1 MQQKQ
6 TFFQNFRRNAAIGA
20 VFLSLLVLTVASASS
35 NVSVPETI
43 NVMITVGGSSV
54 TLNIV
59 GGSLLD
65 ELIVNASSLEIT
77 KGASGGVTVVSNDKI
92 ELLNDQNLVTKC
104 ESGISKL
111 EITTNTKV
119 IITPTSMAVYC
130 SNQMSIGLSGGSAG
144 PSPSTAP
151 TTTTTTTPPASNTG
165 TTPAGSPGTTTV
177 TTPPKRFAAVDFK
190 DLGKLKA
197 SARTPIEQM
206 VDYMLAQKTYAFPPN
221 QMFKYRNVTDATFG
235 LRIAAA
241 LSDKCCS
248 AETEYPGF
256 SKLRTA
262 AQAAGIID
270 KSFKSKAKLTR
281 IEFYEY
287 LLKAL
292 GVPMVK
298 AEVKDLEKVC
308 DDLKAPTDET
318 ASIFLTAKK
327 YNIASRYSGRKC
339 MLHMQ
344 FSKTE
349 AAKWGSRA
357 LTTKKVLDA
366 VKAK

>member
-6 TFFQNFRRNAAIGA
+6 TFFQNWKRNAAISV
-20 VFLSLLVLTVASASS
+20 VFLFLLILTVASASS

-43 NVMITVGGSSV
+43 NVTITVGGSSV
-54 TLNIV
+54 TLNLV

-92 ELLNDQNLVTKC
+92 QLLNDQGLETKC
-104 ESGISKL
+104 ESGLSKL

-119 IITPTSMAVYC
+119 IITPTSTAVYC
-130 SNQMSIGLSGGSAG
+130 SNPTTGLSGGSTG
-144 PSPSTAP
+144 SSPSTP
-151 TTTTTTTPPASNTG
+151 TTTTTSPTSNAGTTPPQGTG
-165 TTPAGSPGTTTV
+165 TTTM

-190 DLGKLKA
+190 DLGKLKS

-206 VDYMLAQKTYAFPPN
+206 VDYMLNQKTYAFPPN
-221 QMFKYRNVTDATFG
+221 QLFKYRNVTDATFG

-241 LSDKCCS
+241 LSEKCCS
-248 AETEYPGF
+248 AEKEYPGF
-256 SKLRTA
+256 SKLRA
-262 AQAAGIID
+262 SAEAAGIID

-298 AEVKDLEKVC
+298 ATVKDLEKVC

-327 YNIASRYSGRKC
+327 YNIASRYSGKKC

-366 VKAK
+366 AKAK

>member
-6 TFFQNFRRNAAIGA
+6 TFFQNFRRNAAIGV
-20 VFLSLLVLTVASASS
+20 VFLFLLILTVASASS

-43 NVMITVGGSSV
+43 NVSITVGGSSV

-65 ELIVNASSLEIT
+65 ELIVNASSIEIT
-77 KGASGGVTVVSNDKI
+77 KGASGGVTVVSPDKI
-92 ELLNDQNLVTKC
+92 QLLNDQNLVTKC

-151 TTTTTTTPPASNTG
+151 TTTTTSPTSNTG
-165 TTPAGSPGTTTV
+165 STPAGGTGTTTV

-190 DLGKLKA
+190 DLAKLKA

-206 VDYMLAQKTYAFPPN
+206 VDYMLAKKTYAFPPN

-241 LSDKCCS
+241 LSEKCCS
-248 AETEYPGF
+248 TETEYPGF
-256 SKLRTA
+256 SKLRA
-262 AQAAGIID
+262 AAEAAGIID
-270 KSFKSKAKLTR
+270 KSFKSKAKLSRT
-281 IEFYEY
+281 EFYEY

-308 DDLKAPTDET
+308 DDLKAPTDEM

-339 MLHMQ
+339 MLHMH

-349 AAKWGSRA
+349 ASKWGSRA

-366 VKAK
+366 AKAK